1 MLLILNH
8 NYVANYLKE
17 GKVLSIKLL
26 NIPSIVRHVLVSEM
40 LKCEKNVKY
49 KIVEIIYHDVKPVL
63 TYKYNWIPQI
73 MEINSI
79 KNNFPF
85 VMYHKSWIDNMW
97 RMLCTILEYQVYICT
112 MVHVNVS
119 CESL

>member
-63 TYKYNWIPQI
+63 TYN
-73 MEINSI
+73 
-79 KNNFPF
+79 
-85 VMYHKSWIDNMW
+85 
-97 RMLCTILEYQVYICT
+97 
-112 MVHVNVS
+112 
-119 CESL
+119 

>member
-63 TYKYNWIPQI
+63 TYKYNWIV
-73 MEINSI
+73 SS
-79 KNNFPF
+79 NNG
-85 VMYHKSWIDNMW
+85 D
-97 RMLCTILEYQVYICT
+97 
-112 MVHVNVS
+112 
-119 CESL
+119 

>member
-63 TYKYNWIPQI
+63 TYKYN
-73 MEINSI
+73 
-79 KNNFPF
+79 
-85 VMYHKSWIDNMW
+85 
-97 RMLCTILEYQVYICT
+97 
-112 MVHVNVS
+112 
-119 CESL
+119 

>member
-63 TYKYNWIPQI
+63 TYNWIV
-73 MEINSI
+73 SS
-79 KNNFPF
+79 NNG
-85 VMYHKSWIDNMW
+85 D
-97 RMLCTILEYQVYICT
+97 
-112 MVHVNVS
+112 
-119 CESL
+119 

>member
-1 MLLILNH
+1 MWNQFWLI
-8 NYVANYLKE
+8 
-17 GKVLSIKLL
+17 
-26 NIPSIVRHVLVSEM
+26 NITELF
-40 LKCEKNVKY
+40 
-49 KIVEIIYHDVKPVL
+49 
-63 TYKYNWIPQI
+63 PQI